1 MEAIP
6 EFKQKILTA
15 PNALRHSC
23 DTQLAQSLSGI
34 TAAIPPCGTLSRSA
48 APVPFGGHTR
58 VDGLDRS
65 RGSVRTILWHPATP
79 WTFRKRVSP
88 RSPPPP
94 APSRLRRQL
103 RGRAIR
109 GRAIRDRATRRPTT
123 RRPTT
128 ARQAFRSLIPMP
140 ERRRRGLSNRPHPRR
155 FWARHRD
162 WAAVCSAPRPL
173 SPPKVDSS
181 RPLRHNPR
189 TERRSTAA
197 WPINRHR

>member
-65 RGSVRTILWHPATP
+65 RGSVRTILWQLTGPRQFPGRSANASRPDHHPLRP
-79 WTFRKRVSP
+79 RRVSAG
-88 RSPPPP
+88 SFG
-94 APSRLRRQL
+94 AGLFGAGLRVALRQP
-103 RGRAIR
+103 G
-109 GRAIRDRATRRPTT
+109 
-123 RRPTT
+123 
-128 ARQAFRSLIPMP
+128 
-140 ERRRRGLSNRPHPRR
+140 RR
-155 FWARHRD
+155 FA
-162 WAAVCSAPRPL
+162 
-173 SPPKVDSS
+173 
-181 RPLRHNPR
+181 
-189 TERRSTAA
+189 
-197 WPINRHR
+197 I